1 MPKPVMLPPTDKT
14 PEEIAR
20 AILNFR
26 PPAAPTPRDLT
37 EKADGEAQ
45 GSLARD

>member
-1 MPKPVMLPPTDKT
+1 MPKPVILPPTDKT

-26 PPAAPTPRDLT
+26 P
-37 EKADGEAQ
+37 
-45 GSLARD
+45 SARDKDEKPTAANGAAK